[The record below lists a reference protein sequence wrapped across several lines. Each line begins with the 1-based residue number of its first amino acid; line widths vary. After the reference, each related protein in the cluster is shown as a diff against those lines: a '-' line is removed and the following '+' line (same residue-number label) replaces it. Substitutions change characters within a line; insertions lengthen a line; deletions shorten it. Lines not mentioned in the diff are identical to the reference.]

1 MMGTYVVTIALLFG
15 LMAMLIGVER
25 FYRWFAARHPECGPY
40 RTKSIG
46 CQKCEKKGSNCEEPR
61 DSDTVAVH

>member
-1 MMGTYVVTIALLFG
+1 MSVYLITIGALFA

-25 FYRWFAARHPECGPY
+25 FYRWFAAHHPECGPY

-46 CQKCEKKGSNCEEPR
+46 CGTCEKKKDCDE
-61 DSDTVAVH
+61 AH